1 MTKGLVVRSVAFA
14 TLTLLIAAC
23 GSNPNKPEQQD
34 TTLERSQQVSHD
46 SQIGMNSKG
55 EVVTTRKVH
64 LADQLKGLQKD
75 VYNLEIEIYGD
86 QELGRRGL
94 YGILRRCL
102 DEGDELKRLPART
115 ILTKP
120 EDDVKGKMIIDENDQ
135 LVNVSEEYFLE
146 RIKRFEG
153 YKEAYLSQKD
163 DFEEKVRICEH
174 DLKKKKAAGN

>member
-1 MTKGLVVRSVAFA
+1 MNIFKSLALGLLVLVAS
-14 TLTLLIAAC
+14 AC

-34 TTLERSQQVSHD
+34 TTLERSEAISHD
-46 SQIGMNSKG
+46 SQVGMNSKG
-55 EVVTTRKVH
+55 EVVTTRKVR
-64 LADQLKGLQKD
+64 LADQLKGLQKE

-102 DEGDELKRLPART
+102 DEGQELKRLPART

-135 LVNVSEEYFLE
+135 LVNVSEEFFLE